1 MLKLFHN
8 ALESK
13 IKEEI
18 ILFMLQR
25 QIRLLL
31 SLLDSGEKSIDE
43 VERLAPWQI
52 GKLQSQSRL
61 FTVSDLK
68 RIYKRLY
75 EIELGQK
82 TGSLPLSLSQS
93 IDFLLLD
100 I

>member
-8 ALESK
+8 ALENG

-31 SLLDSGEKSIDE
+31 SILDFGEKSIDE
-43 VERLAPWQI
+43 VERLASWQT
-52 GKLQSQSRL
+52 GRLRSQSRL

-68 RIYKRLY
+68 KIYKRLY

-82 TGSLPLSLSQS
+82 TGALSLSLSQS